1 MPVRER
7 EEIQAVLFEQG
18 TLIRLSMESLGIL
31 SQTTNA
37 RRDRVYCA
45 RAIMDILDEPANLTP
60 SEKP

>member
-1 MPVRER
+1 MRER

-31 SQTTNA
+31 SQTTDA

-45 RAIMDILDEPANLTP
+45 RAIMDTLDEPANLTP

>member
-1 MPVRER
+1 M
-7 EEIQAVLFEQG
+7 
-18 TLIRLSMESLGIL
+18 IRLSMEALGIL

-45 RAIMDILDEPANLTP
+45 RAIMDILDKPANLTP